1 MESAHTL
8 DSGWKQRQ
16 TDIAQRT
23 IYPSVPLHSSWD
35 RLLFFIRLKIQYM
48 PKLPPM
54 DGQYNVPADPN
65 EPYTY
70 YQSVPKL
77 PPQKSFYRESN
88 ELASVL
94 RNEIADFLSRHCIPE
109 FNEIL
114 SPVFGNYAIGESPS
128 DRTMCFNIGD
138 LNAFVPELVLTL
150 QKRVLTRYPLWRLV
164 AQFEELAI
172 GVYPDGVWFD
182 DNIVMGSFTSDH
194 PVYRAWFDK
203 AREYRESRFG
213 ALARQLDFACRK
225 IPEAI
230 VNMADNPYCLSRS
243 DIDAGSRG
251 RTTVRLLQE
260 YSWVGTG
267 LARKELQ
274 DYLHAIGKFLT
285 AIPIFF
291 ANGYSHQR

>member
-1 MESAHTL
+1 
-8 DSGWKQRQ
+8 
-16 TDIAQRT
+16 
-23 IYPSVPLHSSWD
+23 
-35 RLLFFIRLKIQYM
+35 
-48 PKLPPM
+48 M

-128 DRTMCFNIGD
+128 DRTMCFYIGD

-164 AQFEELAI
+164 AQFEELVI

-203 AREYRESRFG
+203 ALEYRESRFG

-230 VNMADNPYCLSRS
+230 VNMADNPYCLIGVFDKYQSHLEGFPVWFLHDGNRDLSIDDEFAPVRTSAVAAGGLIYPEFSKLFYPKTKMQPPYWLKTQLMNDVETNSRPVK
-243 DIDAGSRG
+243 DENG
-251 RTTVRLLQE
+251 RE
-260 YSWVGTG
+260 
-267 LARKELQ
+267 
-274 DYLHAIGKFLT
+274 IGKIEWNTIINVSTLK
-285 AIPIFF
+285 
-291 ANGYSHQR
+291 